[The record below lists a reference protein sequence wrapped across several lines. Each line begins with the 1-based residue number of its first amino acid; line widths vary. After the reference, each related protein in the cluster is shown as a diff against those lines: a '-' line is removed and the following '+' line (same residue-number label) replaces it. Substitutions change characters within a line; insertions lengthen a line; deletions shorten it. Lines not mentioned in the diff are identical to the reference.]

1 MKEDPR
7 IIKTLSKL
15 QKAFVMLLKTYDAGD
30 INVRQISDEAGVTRG
45 AFYSHFSDKKEFV
58 NFTINE
64 LVGSLFNSSL
74 KDSVGFVDEVNHKNA
89 HGTDVLSVSNFFDKV
104 AADYQTYTIVLDTE
118 KLPQFTEVLKERLN
132 SEIKTFAEYYG
143 KKVKHDG
150 FPIEVLSSYYVNG
163 LIGMIRMWLDEG
175 MVYTSHYM
183 ANAAKKILG
192 TKIQIDSQNI
202 DLSDFF
208 VD

>member
-74 KDSVGFVDEVNHKNA
+74 KDSVGFVDEVNHKMIMEPMY
-89 HGTDVLSVSNFFDKV
+89 
-104 AADYQTYTIVLDTE
+104 YQSPTFLI
-118 KLPQFTEVLKERLN
+118 KLQQIIKRIRL
-132 SEIKTFAEYYG
+132 Y
-143 KKVKHDG
+143 
-150 FPIEVLSSYYVNG
+150 
-163 LIGMIRMWLDEG
+163 
-175 MVYTSHYM
+175 
-183 ANAAKKILG
+183 
-192 TKIQIDSQNI
+192 
-202 DLSDFF
+202 
-208 VD
+208 